1 VGLEMLRE
9 SAGILE
15 SLAAGPARVVTPT
28 RLLVHCQ
35 LMLSQIHLNRS
46 DGKISKKTEDK
57 LWYRLQEE
65 WYYCRAGLLG
75 SSVGDP

>member
-1 VGLEMLRE
+1 VYSGGYRPATTVVGLQMLRE

-35 LMLSQIHLNRS
+35 LMLLQVHLKGTVSR
-46 DGKISKKTEDK
+46 DF
-57 LWYRLQEE
+57 
-65 WYYCRAGLLG
+65 
-75 SSVGDP
+75 